1 MSPTR
6 ELARQIYQV
15 AEPFLETIP
24 WLKALLLVGGTCAPP
39 PLNSCSLRLGMD
51 SHTEGALHCLLQGQ
65 QPGGTSSRLPRAG
78 TPWQT
83 WPRLTRRAA
92 T

>member
-24 WLKALLLVGGTCAPP
+24 WLKALLLVGGTYAPL
-39 PLNSCSLRLGMD
+39 PLESCSLRI
-51 SHTEGALHCLLQGQ
+51 
-65 QPGGTSSRLPRAG
+65 
-78 TPWQT
+78 
-83 WPRLTRRAA
+83 
-92 T
+92 